1 MNNQVFFCIKCEK
14 TSLNAPRCL
23 ICQTPLLVFSK
34 ESVTLSKPETFSTY
48 DQQHPYNPLG
58 DYQGKYQHFSTPL
71 IEQSILEC
79 EDMLKRHPHHLEALQ
94 HLGLLYKRENAF
106 TKALLYF
113 EKILSLFP
121 EHIDSLKN
129 ASYLYQKI
137 KDYKKSIEY
146 LKKLRK
152 LEPKQPLHLENIA
165 TLYFYL
171 HQPLMAIRYL
181 IQAYHVYEN
190 PEKKAELKRQLHQLS
205 QQANS
210 FNNIP

>member
-1 MNNQVFFCIKCEK
+1 
-14 TSLNAPRCL
+14 
-23 ICQTPLLVFSK
+23 
-34 ESVTLSKPETFSTY
+34 
-48 DQQHPYNPLG
+48 
-58 DYQGKYQHFSTPL
+58 
-71 IEQSILEC
+71 LEC
-79 EDMLKRHPHHLEALQ
+79 EDILKRHPHHLEALQ
-94 HLGLLYKRENAF
+94 HLGLIYRRENAF
-106 TKALLYF
+106 VKALFYF
-113 EKILSLFP
+113 EKILSFFP

-137 KDYKKSIEY
+137 KDYKKSIEC

-181 IQAYHVYEN
+181 IQAYPLYEN